1 MDTLNGK
8 NDILEDGG
16 VTMGDTL
23 KNAKRVV
30 LKIGSALLVDSQ
42 NNTEN
47 NTGEGSG
54 DSPLRLRWLEALA
67 QDISTLKSQGKDVVV
82 VSSGSIALG
91 RAVLDLPDKATT
103 KSTTEK
109 PLSLDESQACAAVG
123 QIRLAQAY
131 EQALQPLNLKTAQVL
146 LTLEDGITR
155 RRYLNSRATMLRLLG
170 YGVVPIVN
178 ENDTVATD
186 EIRYGD
192 NDRLA
197 AQVAAMISAD
207 LLVLLSDVD
216 GFYTANPR
224 ADNSAEHIAR
234 VGVIT
239 KEMESMATDSHN
251 LSAKGG
257 MRTKIIAA
265 KTAMAA
271 GCDMVIMKGDGLR
284 PVQAL
289 QNGARH
295 TLFCAADNPQ
305 QARKNWIAG
314 MKTCGEI
321 VIDDGARRAIGQGKS
336 LLPAG
341 VVRVDGSFSRG
352 DVVAILDKKGEALA
366 KGLVCYDSAEV
377 QIIAGHQTHK
387 IKDLLGYNRR
397 NVLVHRD
404 DMIIL

>member
-1 MDTLNGK
+1 
-8 NDILEDGG
+8 
-16 VTMGDTL
+16 
-23 KNAKRVV
+23 
-30 LKIGSALLVDSQ
+30 
-42 NNTEN
+42 
-47 NTGEGSG
+47 
-54 DSPLRLRWLEALA
+54 
-67 QDISTLKSQGKDVVV
+67 
-82 VSSGSIALG
+82 SIALG
-91 RAVLDLPDKATT
+91 RAVLDLPDKA
-103 KSTTEK
+103 TTEK

-155 RRYLNSRATMLRLLG
+155 RRYLNSRATMLRLLD
-170 YGVVPIVN
+170 YGVVPIIN

-295 TLFCAADNPQ
+295 TLFCATDNPQ

-341 VVRVDGSFSRG
+341 VVRVEGSFSRG
-352 DVVAILDKKGEALA
+352 DVVAILDETGRALA

-377 QIIAGHQTHK
+377 QVIAGHQTHK

>member
-8 NDILEDGG
+8 NDKTDVSGDAL
-16 VTMGDTL
+16 GDTL

-42 NNTEN
+42 NNEQ
-47 NTGEGSG
+47 GE
-54 DSPLRLRWLEALA
+54 SPLRLRWLEALA
-67 QDISTLKSQGKDVVV
+67 QDISALKSQGKDVVV

-91 RAVLDLPDKATT
+91 RAVLDLPDKA
-103 KSTTEK
+103 TTEK

-341 VVRVDGSFSRG
+341 VVRVEGSFSRG
-352 DVVAILDKKGEALA
+352 DVVAILDETGRALA

-377 QIIAGHQTHK
+377 QVIAGHQTHK

>member
-8 NDILEDGG
+8 NDKTDVSGDAL
-16 VTMGDTL
+16 GDTL

-42 NNTEN
+42 NSTEN

-91 RAVLDLPDKATT
+91 RAVLDLPDKA
-103 KSTTEK
+103 TTEK

-234 VGVIT
+234 VGAIT
-239 KEMESMATDSHN
+239 KEMEAMATDSHN

-404 DMIIL
+404 DMVIL

>member
-8 NDILEDGG
+8 NDKLEDGG
-16 VTMGDTL
+16 MTMGDTL

-42 NNTEN
+42 NSTEN

-67 QDISTLKSQGKDVVV
+67 QDISALKSQGKDVVV

-91 RAVLDLPDKATT
+91 RAVLDLPDKA
-103 KSTTEK
+103 TTEK

-377 QIIAGHQTHK
+377 QVIAGHQTHK

-404 DMIIL
+404 DMVTL

>member
-8 NDILEDGG
+8 NDKVGNAGG
-16 VTMGDTL
+16 TLGDTL

-42 NNTEN
+42 TNT
-47 NTGEGSG
+47 G

-91 RAVLDLPDKATT
+91 RAVLDLPDKA
-103 KSTTEK
+103 TTEK

-377 QIIAGHQTHK
+377 QVIAGHQTHK

-404 DMIIL
+404 DMITL

>member
-42 NNTEN
+42 NST
-47 NTGEGSG
+47 G

-67 QDISTLKSQGKDVVV
+67 KDISALKSQGKDVVV

-91 RAVLDLPDKATT
+91 RAVLDLPDKA
-103 KSTTEK
+103 TTEK

-377 QIIAGHQTHK
+377 QVIAGHQTHK

-404 DMIIL
+404 DMVNF

>member
-8 NDILEDGG
+8 NDKVGNAGDTL
-16 VTMGDTL
+16 GDTL

-42 NNTEN
+42 NSTEN

-67 QDISTLKSQGKDVVV
+67 KDISALKSQGKDVVV

-91 RAVLDLPDKATT
+91 RAVLDLPDKA
-103 KSTTEK
+103 TTEK

-352 DVVAILDKKGEALA
+352 DVVAILDETGRALA

-377 QIIAGHQTHK
+377 QVIAGHQTHK

>member
-16 VTMGDTL
+16 VTMSDTL

-103 KSTTEK
+103 EK

-155 RRYLNSRATMLRLLG
+155 RRYLNSRATMLRLLD
-170 YGVVPIVN
+170 YGVVPIIN

-341 VVRVDGSFSRG
+341 VVRVEGSFSRG
-352 DVVAILDKKGEALA
+352 DVVAILDKNGEALA

-377 QIIAGHQTHK
+377 QVIAGHQTHK

>member
-8 NDILEDGG
+8 NDKTDVSGG
-16 VTMGDTL
+16 TLGDTL

-42 NNTEN
+42 TNTEN
-47 NTGEGSG
+47 NTNEGSG

-67 QDISTLKSQGKDVVV
+67 KDISTLKSQGKDVVV

-91 RAVLDLPDKATT
+91 RAVLDLPDKA
-103 KSTTEK
+103 TTEK

-289 QNGARH
+289 ENGARH
-295 TLFCAADNPQ
+295 TLFCATDNPQ

-341 VVRVDGSFSRG
+341 VVRVEGSFSRG

-404 DMIIL
+404 DMVNF

>member
-8 NDILEDGG
+8 NDKFKKAIDASPVSGDTL
-16 VTMGDTL
+16 GDTL

-30 LKIGSALLVDSQ
+30 LKIGSALLVD
-42 NNTEN
+42 TEN

-91 RAVLDLPDKATT
+91 RAVLDLPDKA
-103 KSTTEK
+103 TTEK

-352 DVVAILDKKGEALA
+352 DVVAILDKNGEALA

-377 QIIAGHQTHK
+377 QVIAGHKTHK

-404 DMIIL
+404 DMVTL

>member
-8 NDILEDGG
+8 NDKTDVSG
-16 VTMGDTL
+16 VATGDTL

-91 RAVLDLPDKATT
+91 RAVLDLPDKA
-103 KSTTEK
+103 TTEK

-289 QNGARH
+289 ENGARH
-295 TLFCAADNPQ
+295 TLFCATDNPQ

-377 QIIAGHQTHK
+377 QVIAGHQTHK

-404 DMIIL
+404 DMITL

>member
-1 MDTLNGK
+1 M
-8 NDILEDGG
+8 
-16 VTMGDTL
+16 
-23 KNAKRVV
+23 
-30 LKIGSALLVDSQ
+30 
-42 NNTEN
+42 
-47 NTGEGSG
+47 
-54 DSPLRLRWLEALA
+54 
-67 QDISTLKSQGKDVVV
+67 
-82 VSSGSIALG
+82 
-91 RAVLDLPDKATT
+91 DLPDKA
-103 KSTTEK
+103 TTEK

-295 TLFCAADNPQ
+295 TLFCATDNPQ

-341 VVRVDGSFSRG
+341 VVRVEGSFSRG

-377 QIIAGHQTHK
+377 QVIAGHQTHK

-404 DMIIL
+404 DMINF

>member
-42 NNTEN
+42 TNTEN

-91 RAVLDLPDKATT
+91 RAVLDLPDKA
-103 KSTTEK
+103 TTEK

-377 QIIAGHQTHK
+377 QIIAGHQTHQ

-397 NVLVHRD
+397 NVLIHRD

>member
-42 NNTEN
+42 NSTGN

-91 RAVLDLPDKATT
+91 RAVLDLPDKA
-103 KSTTEK
+103 TTEK

-155 RRYLNSRATMLRLLG
+155 RRYLNSRATMLRLLD
-170 YGVVPIVN
+170 YGVVPIIN

-295 TLFCAADNPQ
+295 TLFCATDNPQ

-341 VVRVDGSFSRG
+341 VVRVEGSFSRG

-377 QIIAGHQTHK
+377 QVIAGHQTHK

-404 DMIIL
+404 DMVIL

>member
-91 RAVLDLPDKATT
+91 RAVLDLPDKA
-103 KSTTEK
+103 TTEK

-224 ADNSAEHIAR
+224 ADNSAQHIAR

-289 QNGARH
+289 ENGARH

-341 VVRVDGSFSRG
+341 VVRVEGSFSRG

-377 QIIAGHQTHK
+377 QVIAGHQTHK

-404 DMIIL
+404 DMVIL

>member
-8 NDILEDGG
+8 NDKVENAGDTL
-16 VTMGDTL
+16 GDTL

-42 NNTEN
+42 NN
-47 NTGEGSG
+47 GQGC
-54 DSPLRLRWLEALA
+54 SPLRLRWLEALA

-91 RAVLDLPDKATT
+91 RAVLDLPDKA
-103 KSTTEK
+103 TTEK

-155 RRYLNSRATMLRLLG
+155 RRYLNSRATMLRLLD
-170 YGVVPIVN
+170 YGVVPIIN

-295 TLFCAADNPQ
+295 TLFCATDNPQ

-366 KGLVCYDSAEV
+366 KGLVCYDSTEV

-404 DMIIL
+404 DMISL

>member
-42 NNTEN
+42 NSTEN

-91 RAVLDLPDKATT
+91 RAVLDLPDKA
-103 KSTTEK
+103 TTEK

-289 QNGARH
+289 ENGARH

-377 QIIAGHQTHK
+377 QVIAGHQTHK

>member
-8 NDILEDGG
+8 NDKLEDGG

-91 RAVLDLPDKATT
+91 RAVLDLPDKA
-103 KSTTEK
+103 TTEK

-352 DVVAILDKKGEALA
+352 DVVAILDKKGRGSG
-366 KGLVCYDSAEV
+366 KGF
-377 QIIAGHQTHK
+377 G
-387 IKDLLGYNRR
+387 
-397 NVLVHRD
+397 VL
-404 DMIIL
+404 

>member
-8 NDILEDGG
+8 NDKTDVSGDAL
-16 VTMGDTL
+16 GDTL

-42 NNTEN
+42 NSTEN

-91 RAVLDLPDKATT
+91 RAVLDLPDKA
-103 KSTTEK
+103 TTEK

-341 VVRVDGSFSRG
+341 VVRVEGSFSRG

-377 QIIAGHQTHK
+377 QVIAGHQTHK

>member
-8 NDILEDGG
+8 NDKVGNAGDTL
-16 VTMGDTL
+16 GDTL

-42 NNTEN
+42 N

-91 RAVLDLPDKATT
+91 RAVLDLPDKA
-103 KSTTEK
+103 TTEK

-289 QNGARH
+289 ENGARH

-341 VVRVDGSFSRG
+341 VVRVEGSFSRG
-352 DVVAILDKKGEALA
+352 DVVAILDETGRALA

-377 QIIAGHQTHK
+377 QVIAGHQTHK